1 MANFRIRVGLNRGRG
16 AVGYKELSVLSEE
29 VNAFFRSLGEDAGLT
44 GDDNRW
50 LAENIADGSFL
61 SDATPA
67 FDVADE
73 VADLLDRMAEAV
85 VRGDE
90 SKAILLGVREQTRFK
105 YEALA
110 KKAVSTRVPVDVGLY
125 SADPPAIEWVAVV
138 PEIARR
144 LTENISP
151 YLDYMGAVQGVIH
164 TIFKESDTPHFK
176 LRDSVT
182 GDLVDCFYKPEHYAS
197 ILRTLPRK
205 DDRVH
210 VSGLVRASRIDK
222 KIESLKVVHIESP
235 VEFSDADFEA
245 FFGCAPD
252 MTGNLSSADFIER
265 NRHDG

>member
-16 AVGYKELSVLSEE
+16 ALGYKELSVLSEE
-29 VNAFFRSLGEDAGLT
+29 VNSFLRSLGEDVGLS
-44 GDDNRW
+44 GDDNQW
-50 LAENIADGSFL
+50 LAKDIADGSFL

-67 FDVADE
+67 FDVSDE
-73 VADLLDRMAEAV
+73 HAALLESMTNAIV
-85 VRGDE
+85 HGDE
-90 SKAILLGVREQTRFK
+90 PRAIELGVREQTRFK
-105 YEALA
+105 YESLA
-110 KKAVSTRVPVDVGLY
+110 KKAAATRIPVDVGLY
-125 SADPPAIEWVAVV
+125 GDSGTIEWVGVV
-138 PEIARR
+138 PEVAHR

-164 TIFKESDTPHFK
+164 VIFKESDPPHFK

-210 VSGLVRASRIDK
+210 VAGLIRASRIDK
-222 KIESLKVVHIESP
+222 KIESLKVTRVESP

-245 FFGCAPD
+245 FFGCAPE
-252 MTGNLSSADFIER
+252 MTGNIDSADFIER
-265 NRHDG
+265 GRHDA

>member
-29 VNAFFRSLGEDAGLT
+29 VNAFFRSLGEDAGLS

-50 LAENIADGSFL
+50 LAENVADGSFL

-67 FDVADE
+67 FDIPGE
-73 VADLLDRMAEAV
+73 VADLLERMASAV
-85 VRGDE
+85 VHGDE
-90 SKAILLGVREQTRFK
+90 SKAIALGVREQTRFK

-125 SADPPAIEWVAVV
+125 SGDNAHIEWVEVV
-138 PEIARR
+138 PETARR

-164 TIFKESDTPHFK
+164 ALFKESEPPHFK

-182 GDLVDCFYKPEHYAS
+182 GNLVDCFYKPEHYAN

-222 KIESLKVVHIESP
+222 KIESLKVVRIESP
-235 VEFSDADFEA
+235 VEFTDADFEA

-252 MTGNLSSADFIER
+252 MAGEIGSADFIER
-265 NRHDG
+265 NRHDA